1 MDIKEIKELKKEV
14 ESQISKIIEDFQER
28 SSLVVKDIDY
38 TFVQDLTGKATP
50 FRLKLVIDLDF

>member
-1 MDIKEIKELKKEV
+1 MDIKEIKELKKEA
-14 ESQISKIIEDFQER
+14 ENQISKIIEDFQNK

-38 TFVQDLTGKATP
+38 NFILDMTGKTTP